1 MALSFGDFTLDLE
14 SRQLLRTGKE
24 VRLSPKA
31 FQLLELLALERPRA
45 LAKAEIRDRL
55 WPRTFVSE
63 SSLTGLV
70 TTLRGALR
78 DSARDPR
85 YLRTVHGL
93 GYAFC
98 GVMTTEEA
106 TRRNPAA
113 RRGVHFRLTWDGGDV
128 PLAEGENVLGRVE
141 EAAAWIES
149 ASVSRRHA
157 RILVSEG
164 KARLEDLGSKNGTLL
179 NGRRITSPVALAD
192 GDEIRLGLVFMT
204 LRIVGGAT
212 STKTAKCP

>member
-1 MALSFGDFTLDLE
+1 MALAFGDFSLDLE
-14 SRQLLRTGKE
+14 RRQLLRSGKE
-24 VRLSPKA
+24 VHLSPKA
-31 FQLLELLALERPRA
+31 LQLLELLVAERPRA

-70 TTLRGALR
+70 TTLRSALR

-98 GVMTTEEA
+98 GVVTDDA
-106 TRRNPAA
+106 PRRRSA
-113 RRGVHFRLTWDGGDV
+113 RRGLHFRLTWEGGDV
-128 PLAEGENVLGRVE
+128 SLTEGENVLGRVE
-141 EAAAWIES
+141 DAAAWIES

-157 RILVSEG
+157 RILISEG
-164 KARLEDLGSKNGTLL
+164 KARLEDLGSKNGTFL
-179 NGRRITSPVALAD
+179 NGRKIASAVALAD
-192 GDEIRLGLVFMT
+192 DDEIRLGLMPLTFRV
-204 LRIVGGAT
+204 VGGA
-212 STKTAKCP
+212 STKTAKA

>member
-1 MALSFGDFTLDLE
+1 VALAFGDFSLDLE
-14 SRQLLRTGKE
+14 SRQLRREGRE

-31 FQLLELLALERPRA
+31 LRLLELLVAERPRA

-70 TTLRGALR
+70 TTLRSALG
-78 DSARDPR
+78 DSPRDPR

-98 GVMTTEEA
+98 GVVRDETSGRMPTTPRA
-106 TRRNPAA
+106 LQ
-113 RRGVHFRLTWDGGDV
+113 FRLSWEGGDV

-141 EAAAWIES
+141 EAAAWVES

-164 KARLEDLGSKNGTLL
+164 KARLEDLGSKNGTFL
-179 NGRRITSPVALAD
+179 NGQRIASAVPLAD
-192 GDEIRLGLVFMT
+192 ADEIRLGLVPMKF
-204 LRIVGGAT
+204 RAVSGAL
-212 STKTAKCP
+212 STKTAKA

>member
-1 MALSFGDFTLDLE
+1 VALSFGDFSLDLE
-14 SRQLLRTGKE
+14 RRQLLRSGKE
-24 VRLSPKA
+24 VHLSPKA
-31 FQLLELLALERPRA
+31 LQLLELLVAERPRA
-45 LAKAEIRDRL
+45 LAKTEIRDRV

-98 GVMTTEEA
+98 GVVTDDA
-106 TRRNPAA
+106 PRRKSTA
-113 RRGVHFRLTWDGGDV
+113 RRGLHFRLTWEGGDV
-128 PLAEGENVLGRVE
+128 SLAEGENVLGRVE
-141 EAAAWIES
+141 EATAWVES

-157 RILVSEG
+157 RILISEG
-164 KARLEDLGSKNGTLL
+164 KARLEDLGSKNGTFL
-179 NGRRITSPVALAD
+179 NGRKITSAVALAD
-192 GDEIRLGLVFMT
+192 GDEMRLGLVPMT
-204 LRIVGGAT
+204 FRVVGGAT
-212 STKTAKCP
+212 STKTAKA

>member
-1 MALSFGDFTLDLE
+1 MTLAFGDFSLDLE
-14 SRQLLRTGKE
+14 SRQLLRAGKE

-31 FQLLELLALERPRA
+31 LQLLELLVAERPRA

-85 YLRTVHGL
+85 YLRTVHGF

-98 GVMTTEEA
+98 GVVIDEDA
-106 TRRNPAA
+106 PRRKAAA
-113 RRGVHFRLTWDGGDV
+113 RRGLQFRLTWEGGNV
-128 PLAEGENVLGRVE
+128 SLAEGENVLGRVP

-164 KARLEDLGSKNGTLL
+164 KARLEDLGSKNGTFL
-179 NGRRITSPVALAD
+179 NGRKITSAMALAD
-192 GDEIRLGLVFMT
+192 ADEIRLGLMPMT
-204 LRIVGGAT
+204 FRAVGGAT
-212 STKTAKCP
+212 STKTAKA

>member
-1 MALSFGDFTLDLE
+1 MALTFGDFSLDLE
-14 SRQLLRTGKE
+14 SRQLLGSGKE

-31 FQLLELLALERPRA
+31 FQLLALLVAERPRA
-45 LAKAEIRDRL
+45 LPKAEIRDRL

-63 SSLTGLV
+63 SNLTGLV

-78 DSARDPR
+78 DSPRDPR
-85 YLRTVHGL
+85 YLRTVHGT

-98 GVMTTEEA
+98 GVVTA
-106 TRRNPAA
+106 DGAPRRAPAA
-113 RRGVHFRLTWDGGDV
+113 RHGPHFRLTWAGGDV
-128 PLAEGENVLGRVE
+128 ALVEGENLLGRVE

-157 RILVSEG
+157 LILVVAG
-164 KARLEDLGSKNGTLL
+164 KARLEDLASKNGTFL
-179 NGRRITSPVALAD
+179 NGRRIASPVVLAD
-192 GDEIRLGLVFMT
+192 GDEVRLGLVPMT

-212 STKTAKCP
+212 STKTAKG

>member
-1 MALSFGDFTLDLE
+1 VALAFGDFSLDLE
-14 SRQLLRTGKE
+14 RRLLLRSGKA
-24 VRLSPKA
+24 VHLSPKA
-31 FQLLELLALERPRA
+31 LQLLQLLVAERPRA

-70 TTLRGALR
+70 TTVRGALR

-98 GVMTTEEA
+98 GVVTDDEPP
-106 TRRNPAA
+106 RRKPAA
-113 RRGVHFRLTWDGGDV
+113 RRGIHFRLTWEGGDV
-128 PLAEGENVLGRVE
+128 SLAEGENVLGRVE
-141 EAAAWIES
+141 EATAWVES

-157 RILVSEG
+157 RILISEG
-164 KARLEDLGSKNGTLL
+164 EARLEDLGSKNGTFL
-179 NGRRITSPVALAD
+179 NGRKITSATVLAD
-192 GDEIRLGLVFMT
+192 GDEMRLGLVPMT
-204 LRIVGGAT
+204 FRVVGGAT
-212 STKTAKCP
+212 STKTAKA

>member
-1 MALSFGDFTLDLE
+1 VALAFDDFSLDLE
-14 SRQLLRTGKE
+14 RRQLLRGGQD
-24 VRLSPKA
+24 VHLSPKA
-31 FQLLELLALERPRA
+31 LQLLELLVAERPRA

-70 TTLRGALR
+70 TTLRSALR

-98 GVMTTEEA
+98 GVVTDDA
-106 TRRNPAA
+106 ARRKAAA
-113 RRGVHFRLTWDGGDV
+113 RRGLHFRLTWEGGDV
-128 PLAEGENVLGRVE
+128 SLAEGENVLGRLE
-141 EAAAWIES
+141 DAAAWVES

-164 KARLEDLGSKNGTLL
+164 KARLEDLGSKNGTFL
-179 NGRRITSPVALAD
+179 NGRKIDSAVALAD
-192 GDEIRLGLVFMT
+192 ADEIRLGLVPMT
-204 LRIVGGAT
+204 FRVVGGAT
-212 STKTAKCP
+212 STRTVKA

>member
-1 MALSFGDFTLDLE
+1 VALAFGDFSLDLE
-14 SRQLLRTGKE
+14 RRQLLHSGKE
-24 VRLSPKA
+24 VHLSPKA
-31 FQLLELLALERPRA
+31 LQLLELLVAERPRA

-70 TTLRGALR
+70 TTLRSALR

-98 GVMTTEEA
+98 GVVTDDA
-106 TRRNPAA
+106 PRRRSA
-113 RRGVHFRLTWDGGDV
+113 RRGLHFRLTWEGGDV
-128 PLAEGENVLGRVE
+128 SLTEGENVLGRVE
-141 EAAAWIES
+141 DAAAWIES

-157 RILVSEG
+157 RILISEG
-164 KARLEDLGSKNGTLL
+164 KARLEDLGSKNGTFL
-179 NGRRITSPVALAD
+179 NGRKIASAVALAD
-192 GDEIRLGLVFMT
+192 DDEIRLGLMPLTFRV
-204 LRIVGGAT
+204 VGGA
-212 STKTAKCP
+212 STKTAKA

>member
-1 MALSFGDFTLDLE
+1 VALAFGDFSLDLE
-14 SRQLLRTGKE
+14 RRQLLRSGKE
-24 VRLSPKA
+24 VHLSPKA
-31 FQLLELLALERPRA
+31 LQLLELLVAERPRA

-70 TTLRGALR
+70 TTLRSALR

-98 GVMTTEEA
+98 GVVTDDA
-106 TRRNPAA
+106 PRRRSA
-113 RRGVHFRLTWDGGDV
+113 RRGLHFRLTWEGGDV
-128 PLAEGENVLGRVE
+128 SLTEGENVLGRVE
-141 EAAAWIES
+141 DAAAWIES

-157 RILVSEG
+157 RILISEG
-164 KARLEDLGSKNGTLL
+164 KARLEDLGSKNGTFL
-179 NGRRITSPVALAD
+179 NGRKIASAVALAD
-192 GDEIRLGLVFMT
+192 DDEIRLGLMPLTFRV
-204 LRIVGGAT
+204 VGGA
-212 STKTAKCP
+212 STKTAKA

>member
-1 MALSFGDFTLDLE
+1 MALAFGDFSLDLE
-14 SRQLLRTGKE
+14 SRRLLRAGRE

-31 FQLLELLALERPRA
+31 FQLLELLVAERPRA
-45 LAKAEIRDRL
+45 LAKVEIRDRL

-70 TTLRGALR
+70 TTLRSALR

-98 GVMTTEEA
+98 GVVTDDGP
-106 TRRNPAA
+106 RRKSAA
-113 RRGVHFRLTWDGGDV
+113 RRGLHFRLTWEGGDV

-157 RILVSEG
+157 RILISEG
-164 KARLEDLGSKNGTLL
+164 KARLEDLGSKNGTFL
-179 NGRRITSPVALAD
+179 NGGKITSAVVLAD
-192 GDEIRLGLVFMT
+192 GDEMRLGLVSMT
-204 LRIVGGAT
+204 LRVVGGAT
-212 STKTAKCP
+212 STKTAKA

>member
-1 MALSFGDFTLDLE
+1 MALAFGDFSLDLE
-14 SRQLLRTGKE
+14 SRQLLRAGRE

-31 FQLLELLALERPRA
+31 LQLLELLITERPRA
-45 LAKAEIRDRL
+45 LPKAEIRDRL

-70 TTLRGALR
+70 TTLRGALG

-98 GVMTTEEA
+98 GPVPDETPE
-106 TRRNPAA
+106 RKPAPP
-113 RRGVHFRLTWDGGDV
+113 RGLHFRLSWEGGDV

-149 ASVSRRHA
+149 ASVSRKHA

-164 KARLEDLGSKNGTLL
+164 KASLEDLGSKNGTFL
-179 NGRRITSPVALAD
+179 NGRKITSAVALAD
-192 GDEIRLGLVFMT
+192 ADEIRLGLVPMT
-204 LRIVGGAT
+204 FRVVGGAT
-212 STKTAKCP
+212 STKTAKA

>member
-1 MALSFGDFTLDLE
+1 VALAFGDFSLDLE
-14 SRQLLRTGKE
+14 SRQLLRAGRE

-31 FQLLELLALERPRA
+31 LQLLELLVAERPRA
-45 LAKAEIRDRL
+45 LAKTEIRDRL

-70 TTLRGALR
+70 TTLRSALR

-98 GVMTTEEA
+98 GVVTDETP
-106 TRRNPAA
+106 RRKSAA
-113 RRGVHFRLTWDGGDV
+113 RRGLHFRLTWEGGDV
-128 PLAEGENVLGRVE
+128 PLVEGENVLGRVE
-141 EAAAWIES
+141 EAAAWVES

-157 RILVSEG
+157 RILISEG
-164 KARLEDLGSKNGTLL
+164 KARLEDLGSKNGTFL
-179 NGRRITSPVALAD
+179 NGRKITSAVALAD
-192 GDEIRLGLVFMT
+192 ADEIRLGLMPLT
-204 LRIVGGAT
+204 LRVVGGGT
-212 STKTAKCP
+212 STKTAKA

>member
-1 MALSFGDFTLDLE
+1 VALAFGDFSLDLE
-14 SRQLLRTGKE
+14 RRELLRSGQE
-24 VRLSPKA
+24 VHLSPKA
-31 FQLLELLALERPRA
+31 LQLLALLVAERPRA

-70 TTLRGALR
+70 TTLRSALR

-98 GVMTTEEA
+98 GVVTDDA
-106 TRRNPAA
+106 PRRRSAG
-113 RRGVHFRLTWDGGDV
+113 RRALHFRLTWEGGDV

-157 RILVSEG
+157 RILISEG
-164 KARLEDLGSKNGTLL
+164 KARLEDLGSKNGTFL
-179 NGRRITSPVALAD
+179 NGRRITSPAALAD
-192 GDEIRLGLVFMT
+192 ADEIRLGQMPMT
-204 LRIVGGAT
+204 FRVVGGAT
-212 STKTAKCP
+212 STRTAKV

>member
-1 MALSFGDFTLDLE
+1 VALAFGDFSLDLE
-14 SRQLLRTGKE
+14 SRQLLRSGKA

-31 FQLLELLALERPRA
+31 LQLLELLVAERPRA

-70 TTLRGALR
+70 ATLRRALG

-98 GVMTTEEA
+98 GVVTEDPP
-106 TRRNPAA
+106 RRKSPA
-113 RRGVHFRLTWDGGDV
+113 RRGLHFRLTWEGGDV
-128 PLAEGENVLGRVE
+128 SLAEGENVLGRVE

-157 RILVSEG
+157 RILVSDG
-164 KARLEDLGSKNGTLL
+164 KARLEDLGSKNGTFL
-179 NGRRITSPVALAD
+179 NGRKITSAVALAD
-192 GDEIRLGLVFMT
+192 ADEIRLGVVPTTF
-204 LRIVGGAT
+204 RVVGGAT
-212 STKTAKCP
+212 STRTAKA

>member
-1 MALSFGDFTLDLE
+1 LDLE
-14 SRQLLRTGKE
+14 RRQLLRSGKE
-24 VRLSPKA
+24 VHLSPKA
-31 FQLLELLALERPRA
+31 LQLLELLVAERPRA

-98 GVMTTEEA
+98 GVVTDDA
-106 TRRNPAA
+106 PRRRSA
-113 RRGVHFRLTWDGGDV
+113 RRGLHFRLTWEGGDV
-128 PLAEGENVLGRVE
+128 SLTEGENVLGRVE
-141 EAAAWIES
+141 DAAAWIES

-157 RILVSEG
+157 RILISEG
-164 KARLEDLGSKNGTLL
+164 KARLEDLGSKNGTFL
-179 NGRRITSPVALAD
+179 NGRKIASAVALAD
-192 GDEIRLGLVFMT
+192 DDEIRLGLMPLTFRV
-204 LRIVGGAT
+204 VGGA
-212 STKTAKCP
+212 STKTAKA

>member
-1 MALSFGDFTLDLE
+1 VALAFGEFSLDLE
-14 SRQLLRTGKE
+14 SRQLLRAGKE

-31 FQLLELLALERPRA
+31 LQLLELLVAERPRA

-63 SSLTGLV
+63 SSLTGLM
-70 TTLRGALR
+70 TTLRSALR

-98 GVMTTEEA
+98 GVVTDETP
-106 TRRNPAA
+106 RRKPAL
-113 RRGVHFRLTWDGGDV
+113 RPGLQFRLSWEGGDAA
-128 PLAEGENVLGRVE
+128 LAEGENVLGRVE

-164 KARLEDLGSKNGTLL
+164 KARLQDLGSKNGTFL
-179 NGRRITSPVALAD
+179 NGRRINSTVALAD
-192 GDEIRLGLVFMT
+192 RDEVRLGLVPMT
-204 LRIVGGAT
+204 FRVVGGAT
-212 STKTAKCP
+212 STRTAKA

>member
-1 MALSFGDFTLDLE
+1 MALAFGDFSLDLVR
-14 SRQLLRTGKE
+14 RQLLRGGKE
-24 VRLSPKA
+24 VHLSPKA
-31 FQLLELLALERPRA
+31 LQLLELLVAERPRA
-45 LAKAEIRDRL
+45 LAKTEIRDRL

-70 TTLRGALR
+70 TTLRSALR

-93 GYAFC
+93 GYAFS
-98 GVMTTEEA
+98 GVVTDDA
-106 TRRNPAA
+106 PRRKSAA
-113 RRGVHFRLTWDGGDV
+113 RLGFHFRLTWEGGDV
-128 PLAEGENVLGRVE
+128 SLAEGENVLGRVE

-164 KARLEDLGSKNGTLL
+164 KAKLEDLASKNGTFL
-179 NGRRITSPVALAD
+179 NGRKITSVVALAD
-192 GDEIRLGLVFMT
+192 ADEIRLGVVPTTF
-204 LRIVGGAT
+204 RVVGGAT
-212 STKTAKCP
+212 STKTAKA

>member
-1 MALSFGDFTLDLE
+1 MALAFGDFSLDLE
-14 SRQLLRTGKE
+14 SRQLLRSGKE

-31 FQLLELLALERPRA
+31 LQLLELLVAERPRA
-45 LAKAEIRDRL
+45 LSKAEIRDRL

-70 TTLRGALR
+70 TTLRSALR

-98 GVMTTEEA
+98 GVVTDDA
-106 TRRNPAA
+106 PRRKSAA
-113 RRGVHFRLTWDGGDV
+113 RRGLQFRLTWEGGDV
-128 PLAEGENVLGRVE
+128 SLAEGENVLGRVP

-164 KARLEDLGSKNGTLL
+164 KARLEDLGSKNGTFL
-179 NGRRITSPVALAD
+179 NGRKITSAVALAD
-192 GDEIRLGLVFMT
+192 ADEIRLGLVPTTF
-204 LRIVGGAT
+204 RVVGGAT
-212 STKTAKCP
+212 STKTAKA

>member
-1 MALSFGDFTLDLE
+1 MTLAFGDFSLDLE
-14 SRQLLRTGKE
+14 SRQLLRAGKE

-31 FQLLELLALERPRA
+31 LQLLELLVAERPRA

-98 GVMTTEEA
+98 GVVTDEDA
-106 TRRNPAA
+106 PRRKSAA
-113 RRGVHFRLTWDGGDV
+113 RRGLQFRLTWEGGDV
-128 PLAEGENVLGRVE
+128 SLAEGENVLGRVP

-164 KARLEDLGSKNGTLL
+164 KARLEDLGSKNGTFL
-179 NGRRITSPVALAD
+179 NGRKITSAVALAD
-192 GDEIRLGLVFMT
+192 ADEIRLGLVPTTF
-204 LRIVGGAT
+204 RVVGGAT
-212 STKTAKCP
+212 STKTAKA

>member
-1 MALSFGDFTLDLE
+1 VALAFGDFSLDLE
-14 SRQLLRTGKE
+14 RRQLLRSGQE
-24 VRLSPKA
+24 VHVSPKA
-31 FQLLELLALERPRA
+31 LQLLELLVAERPRA
-45 LAKAEIRDRL
+45 LAKAEIRDRP

-70 TTLRGALR
+70 TTLRSALR

-98 GVMTTEEA
+98 GVVTDDA
-106 TRRNPAA
+106 PRRKSAV
-113 RRGVHFRLTWDGGDV
+113 RRGLHFRLTWEGGDV
-128 PLAEGENVLGRVE
+128 SLAEGENVLGRVE

-157 RILVSEG
+157 RILISEG
-164 KARLEDLGSKNGTLL
+164 QARLEDLGSKNGTFL
-179 NGRRITSPVALAD
+179 NGRKITSAATLAD
-192 GDEIRLGLVFMT
+192 ADEIRLGLVPTTF
-204 LRIVGGAT
+204 RVVGGAT
-212 STKTAKCP
+212 STRTAKA

>member
-1 MALSFGDFTLDLE
+1 VVLAFGDFSLDLE
-14 SRQLLRTGKE
+14 RRQLLRSGKE
-24 VRLSPKA
+24 VHLSPKA
-31 FQLLELLALERPRA
+31 LQLLELLVAERPRA

-70 TTLRGALR
+70 TTLRSALR

-98 GVMTTEEA
+98 GVVTDDA
-106 TRRNPAA
+106 PRRNSAA
-113 RRGVHFRLTWDGGDV
+113 RRGLHFRVTWEGGDV
-128 PLAEGENVLGRVE
+128 SLAEGENVLGRVE
-141 EAAAWIES
+141 EAAAWVES

-157 RILVSEG
+157 RILISEG
-164 KARLEDLGSKNGTLL
+164 KARLEDLGSKNGTFL
-179 NGRRITSPVALAD
+179 NGRKITSAVALAD
-192 GDEIRLGLVFMT
+192 ADEIRLGQMPMT
-204 LRIVGGAT
+204 FRVVGGAT
-212 STKTAKCP
+212 STKTAKV

>member
-1 MALSFGDFTLDLE
+1 VALTFGDFALDLE
-14 SRQLLRTGKE
+14 SRQLLCRGKE
-24 VRLSPKA
+24 VHLSPKA
-31 FQLLELLALERPRA
+31 LQLLELLIVERPRA
-45 LAKAEIRDRL
+45 LAKTEIRDRL

-70 TTLRGALR
+70 TTLRRALR

-98 GVMTTEEA
+98 GVVTDDA
-106 TRRNPAA
+106 PRRRSAA
-113 RRGVHFRLTWDGGDV
+113 RRGLQFRLTWEGGDV
-128 PLAEGENVLGRVE
+128 SLGEGENVLGRVE

-164 KARLEDLGSKNGTLL
+164 KARLEDLGSKNGTFL
-179 NGRRITSPVALAD
+179 NGRKITSAVAVAD
-192 GDEIRLGLVFMT
+192 ADEIRLGLVPMT
-204 LRIVGGAT
+204 FRVVGGAT
-212 STKTAKCP
+212 STKTAKA

>member
-1 MALSFGDFTLDLE
+1 VALAFGDFSLDLE
-14 SRQLLRTGKE
+14 RRQLLRSGQE
-24 VRLSPKA
+24 VHVSPKA
-31 FQLLELLALERPRA
+31 LQLLELLVAERPRA

-70 TTLRGALR
+70 TTLRSALR

-98 GVMTTEEA
+98 GVVTDDA
-106 TRRNPAA
+106 PRRKSAV
-113 RRGVHFRLTWDGGDV
+113 RRGLHFRLTWEGGDV
-128 PLAEGENVLGRVE
+128 SLAEGENVLGRVE

-157 RILVSEG
+157 RILISEG
-164 KARLEDLGSKNGTLL
+164 QARLEDLGSKNGTFL
-179 NGRRITSPVALAD
+179 NGRKITSAATLAD
-192 GDEIRLGLVFMT
+192 ADEIRLGLVPTTF
-204 LRIVGGAT
+204 RVVGGAT
-212 STKTAKCP
+212 STRTAKA

>member
-1 MALSFGDFTLDLE
+1 MSLAFGDFSLDLE
-14 SRQLLRTGKE
+14 SRQLLRAGKE

-31 FQLLELLALERPRA
+31 LQLLELLVAERPRA

-98 GVMTTEEA
+98 GVVTDEDA
-106 TRRNPAA
+106 PRRKAAA
-113 RRGVHFRLTWDGGDV
+113 RRGLQFRLTWEGGDV
-128 PLAEGENVLGRVE
+128 SLAEGENVLGRVA

-164 KARLEDLGSKNGTLL
+164 KARLEDLGSKNGTFL
-179 NGRRITSPVALAD
+179 NGRRITSTLALAD
-192 GDEIRLGLVFMT
+192 ADEIRLGLVPMT
-204 LRIVGGAT
+204 LRVVGGAS
-212 STKTAKCP
+212 STKTAKG